1 MMAQASRKLTRR
13 AFVGGL
19 VGLTGL
25 LAACGGK
32 GASGAGAGAVPS
44 STSGIATAGASTG
57 VAVPVGT
64 APTAATYAEPG
75 LLIEARAAAGN
86 LGSVRTVALMA
97 QQDYDGGHIEGAT
110 QIDWPDINI
119 ADTSSDAALQSWQQM
134 AEQKIG
140 ALGLAPSD
148 KVVTYDNGTLF
159 AARLWWVLE
168 YLGQRET
175 QMINGG
181 LAAWKTAGGQT
192 TTVATNPVAAT
203 YSGTANPAVLARL
216 DEVKSSL
223 NQPNIVFVDARS
235 PEEYAAGHLPGAVNI
250 QYTENAGSGPA
261 PLWKPQD
268 ALRQMYTAAGVTT
281 DKTIIP
287 YCSTGV
293 RSAVIFFTL
302 RLIGYTNVK
311 LFTGSWTEWSAHPE
325 LPVEK

>member
-1 MMAQASRKLTRR
+1 MMAQTSRKLTRR

-25 LAACGGK
+25 LAACGGR
-32 GASGAGAGAVPS
+32 GTSGAGAVPS
-44 STSGIATAGASTG
+44 STSGIATSASSTTVAVGAST
-57 VAVPVGT
+57 T
-64 APTAATYAEPG
+64 RAAAQYANPD
-75 LLIEARAAAGN
+75 LLIEASAAVGN
-86 LGSVRTVALMA
+86 LANVSTVALMA
-97 QQDYDGGHIEGAT
+97 QQDYNGGHIEGAT

-134 AEQKIG
+134 AEQKLG
-140 ALGLAPSD
+140 KLGLTTGD
-148 KVVTYDNGTLF
+148 HVVTYDNGTLF

-168 YLGQRET
+168 YLGQQQV

-181 LAAWKTAGGQT
+181 LASWKKAGGQT

-261 PLWKPQD
+261 PLWKSQD
-268 ALRQMYTAAGVTT
+268 ALRQMYTSAGVTP

-293 RSAVIFFTL
+293 RSAVTFFTL
-302 RLIGYTNVK
+302 RLIGYINVK
-311 LFTGSWTEWSAHPE
+311 LFTGSWAEWSAHPE